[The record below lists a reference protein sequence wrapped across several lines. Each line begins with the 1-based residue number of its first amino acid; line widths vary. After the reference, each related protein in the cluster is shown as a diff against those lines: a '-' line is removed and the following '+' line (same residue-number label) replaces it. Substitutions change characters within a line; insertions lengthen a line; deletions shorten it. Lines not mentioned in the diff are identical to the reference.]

1 MSLQKVPVHL
11 NLTGGLQK
19 KDDEYLVIPSK
30 LAVANDV
37 QFDDAS
43 TVVRRGGQAQL
54 GLGAFNAIQLKRA
67 FTHQG
72 VAVLEQSTQLTKAG
86 AGGLA
91 QVLNPQTVDG
101 FTPPRAGPRASAV
114 TARVAGV
121 AQRNSA
127 IGIGVP
133 NYDGSFDCASIGNV
147 TCYVFET
154 RNVALGT
161 QTVRVVM
168 IDDANNF
175 RIYDTLLTDGVKVL
189 VKPRVVASAST
200 FYIFVGSFT
209 SGGTSFA
216 IKSLTLTPAGTA
228 TALSAAIFTSAVG
241 GAVESAAG
249 TEVLFDVD
257 YRATNSMLGLV
268 VREHGGAFTINF
280 MNINT
285 ANGSTVIVSSTVVP
299 TAQPRSL
306 TALCTD
312 SGNARIHAFY
322 SINTNVAKAANYNVT
337 TATPT
342 AETTVGTGA
351 VGSFVKRLAAYES
364 SSALIYLAFDC
375 AATGG
380 TRIPF
385 VPTLRLASFNH
396 GYGAL
401 SECPSFVGWG
411 IAGRIGVVN
420 SRLYLPMLLA
430 SSFAYQSTT
439 YVVDLSSA
447 LGNLGTA
454 GAAGAAPHVVA
465 RIDYGESAIDITR
478 WQPTLRVPS
487 MPVRSNSLILPYLK
501 FETDLRLVGGYSDT
515 PFAVAR
521 AVIDFDSQLAHE
533 EINGLTFL
541 AGACPYIFDGSNYVE
556 EGFHHGP
563 EIVEDL
569 VALAGNTGTY
579 DLPTGVAATYIVCF
593 TVAWQDAQG
602 NWHESAP
609 SSEMEITTTAANYSF
624 TPTIIVPPSQKPG
637 MQLLMYR
644 TKGSSADTSLYIH
657 TRSDGSQ
664 VSIDADLDGGEQ
676 IYTTGGVLPNTPA
689 PACRHVSTF
698 QKRLVL
704 SGCGDGSRI
713 HWSKVSAPGYGVEF
727 SSGDPT
733 HQQYIAADKG
743 RVVGAEEQDNVLV
756 VLCENACGV
765 IAGSGPNAL
774 GTAGQYSDFST
785 IVSETG
791 CSWNSPKS
799 IIKGPEGV
807 WFRSPFGIR
816 LVSRSGGLALSPDGK
831 QAGAEVDSLVNG
843 TLIAVAGDAK
853 QQLRFYQSSGSVL
866 IWDYQWRQWTRFTN
880 HGNIDAV
887 YADDRYY
894 HFSNYNTSTPL
905 VRYTDETA
913 YVDVNNS
920 GVANTA
926 FFGYIETPWLSLAGL
941 QGFQRV
947 YRLRVLGKNVDGSLD
962 NQRFV
967 YSFAYDFDETEL
979 LNGTVANVTPI
990 NVGNVQFEHHF
1001 EKQKSESLK
1010 IGLSFRPATGLTGR
1024 FRLTDL
1030 TLLVGVKGGYFKTPS
1045 SQRY

>member
-54 GLGAFNAIQLKRA
+54 GLGAFNALQLKTSLHAPGR
-67 FTHQG
+67 G
-72 VAVLEQSTQLTKAG
+72 GAG
-86 AGGLA
+86 AEHAAHEGRCWW
-91 QVLNPQTVDG
+91 
-101 FTPPRAGPRASAV
+101 PRAGSEPSDGRRLHAAASWPASQRRDCTRGWCV
-114 TARVAGV
+114 S
-121 AQRNSA
+121 AQLRNRNRRT
-127 IGIGVP
+127 P

-175 RIYDTLLTDGVKVL
+175 RIYDTLLTDGVKIL
-189 VKPRVVASAST
+189 VKPRVVASSTT

-228 TALSAAIFTSAVG
+228 TALSGAIFTSAVG
-241 GAVESAAG
+241 AAVESAAG

-257 YRATNSMLGLV
+257 YRALNSMLGLV
-268 VREHGGAFTINF
+268 VREHGGAFTLNF

-351 VGSFVKRLAAYES
+351 VGSFVKRIAAYENS
-364 SSALIYLAFDC
+364 NALIYMAFDC
-375 AATGG
+375 AAVGG
-380 TRIPF
+380 SRIPF
-385 VPTLRLASFNH
+385 IPTLRLASFNH
-396 GYGAL
+396 GYGGL
-401 SECPSFVGWG
+401 SECPSLVGWG
-411 IAGRIGVVN
+411 IAGRINTVN

-439 YVVDLSSA
+439 YVIDLTSA
-447 LGNLGTA
+447 LANLGTA

-465 RIDYGESAIDITR
+465 RIDYGESALDITR

-563 EIVEDL
+563 EIAETL
-569 VALAGNTGTY
+569 VALAG
-579 DLPTGVAATYIVCF
+579 
-593 TVAWQDAQG
+593 Q
-602 NWHESAP
+602 H
-609 SSEMEITTTAANYSF
+609 
-624 TPTIIVPPSQKPG
+624 
-637 MQLLMYR
+637 
-644 TKGSSADTSLYIH
+644 
-657 TRSDGSQ
+657 
-664 VSIDADLDGGEQ
+664 
-676 IYTTGGVLPNTPA
+676 
-689 PACRHVSTF
+689 RHV
-698 QKRLVL
+698 
-704 SGCGDGSRI
+704 
-713 HWSKVSAPGYGVEF
+713 
-727 SSGDPT
+727 
-733 HQQYIAADKG
+733 
-743 RVVGAEEQDNVLV
+743 
-756 VLCENACGV
+756 
-765 IAGSGPNAL
+765 
-774 GTAGQYSDFST
+774 
-785 IVSETG
+785 
-791 CSWNSPKS
+791 
-799 IIKGPEGV
+799 
-807 WFRSPFGIR
+807 
-816 LVSRSGGLALSPDGK
+816 
-831 QAGAEVDSLVNG
+831 
-843 TLIAVAGDAK
+843 
-853 QQLRFYQSSGSVL
+853 
-866 IWDYQWRQWTRFTN
+866 
-880 HGNIDAV
+880 
-887 YADDRYY
+887 
-894 HFSNYNTSTPL
+894 
-905 VRYTDETA
+905 
-913 YVDVNNS
+913 
-920 GVANTA
+920 
-926 FFGYIETPWLSLAGL
+926 
-941 QGFQRV
+941 
-947 YRLRVLGKNVDGSLD
+947 
-962 NQRFV
+962 
-967 YSFAYDFDETEL
+967 
-979 LNGTVANVTPI
+979 
-990 NVGNVQFEHHF
+990 
-1001 EKQKSESLK
+1001 
-1010 IGLSFRPATGLTGR
+1010 
-1024 FRLTDL
+1024 
-1030 TLLVGVKGGYFKTPS
+1030 
-1045 SQRY
+1045 